1 MKTWKGHFINGEWID
16 GAGATFF
23 SIDPATGERIW
34 KGHAAGPTEVDHAVA
49 AAGKAYVSWSA
60 LAQEERFT
68 YLERFAAVISSH
80 ARELAEIISLET
92 GKPLWEARI
101 ETQAMVAK
109 IEISRE
115 AYRERCGEVSNNQEG
130 GRTVLR
136 FRPHGVVAVLG
147 PFNLPGHLP
156 NGHIAPALL
165 AGNTVVFKPS
175 EQAPLVGEV
184 MVRYWEESDLPR
196 GVLNMVQGGRDTG
209 VALSSHSGLNGLYFT
224 GSFSVGQAIHK
235 ACAGQPQKILALE
248 MGGNNPLVVHE
259 VSDTKAA
266 AYATVVSAF
275 ITAGQRCTCARRLI
289 VPVGSSGDR
298 FIDRLVG
305 VMEGIRIGSYTD
317 LPEPFMGPVISDAS
331 ATSLMKSQEILLAK
345 GASPVLPMQRL
356 PRKGAFVTPGLVDV
370 TPMTRRP
377 DEELFGP
384 LLQLMRVADFEEALA
399 EANNTEYGLAAGL
412 LSDSLDLYHKFLGNV
427 RAGVINWNRPLT
439 GASSRLPFGGVKK
452 SGNHRPSGYFAVDY
466 CSYPVASIEHNAL
479 AMPESPMPGIEML

>member
-16 GAGATFF
+16 GAGAPFF
-23 SIDPATGERIW
+23 SIDPATGEQIW
-34 KGHAAGPTEVDHAVA
+34 EGQAAGPTEVDHAVA
-49 AAGKAYVSWSA
+49 AARKAYVPWSA
-60 LAQEERFT
+60 LTQERRFT

-80 ARELAEIISLET
+80 ARELAEIISQET
-92 GKPLWEARI
+92 GKPFWEART

-109 IEISRE
+109 IEISWE
-115 AYRERCGEVSNNQEG
+115 AYRERCREVSNKQEG

-156 NGHIAPALL
+156 HGHIAPALL

-175 EQAPLVGEV
+175 EQAPLVAEV
-184 MVRYWEESDLPR
+184 MVRYWEEADLPR
-196 GVLNMVQGGRDTG
+196 GVLNMVQGGRETG
-209 VALSSHSGLNGLYFT
+209 SALSVHSGLDGLYFT

-266 AYATVVSAF
+266 AYATALSAF
-275 ITAGQRCTCARRLI
+275 ITSGQRCTCARRLI

-298 FIDRLVG
+298 FIDQLVG
-305 VMEGIRIGSYTD
+305 VIEGIRIGPYTD
-317 LPEPFMGPVISDAS
+317 LPEPFMGPVISDGS
-331 ATSLMKSQEILLAK
+331 ATSLMNSQEDLLAR

-356 PRKGAFVTPGLVDV
+356 PGKGAFLTPGLVDV
-370 TPMTRRP
+370 TPITRRP
-377 DEELFGP
+377 DGELFGP
-384 LLQLMRVADFEEALA
+384 LLQLVRVTDFEEALA
-399 EANNTEYGLAAGL
+399 EANNTDYGLAAGL
-412 LSDSLDLYHKFLGNV
+412 LSDSLDHYHRFLGNV

-466 CSYPVASIEHNAL
+466 CSYPVASIEHDAL
-479 AMPESPMPGIEML
+479 ELPESPMPGIEIL